1 LYFCINVINMST
13 AELRSLLIDRIAA
26 INDKTL
32 LFAIK
37 NLIETK
43 SDSPVYITSAEQKK
57 CIEEGIEN
65 IKEGKCFLNEQVL
78 AEANKW
84 LKEK

>member
-1 LYFCINVINMST
+1 MST
-13 AELRSLLIDRIAA
+13 AELKNLLIDRIAA

-37 NLIETK
+37 SLIETK
-43 SDSPVYITSAEQKK
+43 SDSPVYITSVEQKK

-65 IKEGKCFLNEQVL
+65 IKEGKYFLNDQIE
-78 AEANKW
+78 AEVNQW